1 MSGCA
6 SPVITNAATR
16 FLHDQDAS
24 VAHQLADLLGLSD
37 IVVSWITGW
46 CRQQPG
52 RAVWLVG
59 ELTFKVQTILH
70 PAERALTWTNT
81 ALEKAR

>member
-1 MSGCA
+1 MSAFDDRVGVSGRA
-6 SPVITNAATR
+6 VW
-16 FLHDQDAS
+16 LK
-24 VAHQLADLLGLSD
+24 SD
-37 IVVSWITGW
+37 GW

-59 ELTFKVQTILH
+59 DLVFKVQTILH
-70 PAERALTWTNT
+70 PAERTLTWTNT